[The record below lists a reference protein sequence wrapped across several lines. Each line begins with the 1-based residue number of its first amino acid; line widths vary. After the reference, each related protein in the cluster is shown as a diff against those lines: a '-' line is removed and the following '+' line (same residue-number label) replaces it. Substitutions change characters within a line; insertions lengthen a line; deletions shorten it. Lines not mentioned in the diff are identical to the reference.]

1 MMITQLGLIL
11 LVLISFE
18 IIKFFNLKKLIKEN
32 INSYKNLIKNFLN
45 NQLDDQTK
53 QQQIIKSSKNLLSI
67 SFKIFLCIG
76 LILFLIFL
84 FDYFNGD
91 LFEFLL
97 SVIGIIETII
107 LFVIYSFIRKKKNE

>member
-1 MMITQLGLIL
+1 MMITQLGLVF
-11 LVLISFE
+11 LVLVSFE
-18 IIKFFNLKKLIKEN
+18 IIKFFNLKKLFKEN
-32 INSYKNLIKNFLN
+32 VDSYKNLIKNFLN

-53 QQQIIKSSKNLLSI
+53 QQQIIKSSKNLFSI

-84 FDYFNGD
+84 FNYFNND

-107 LFVIYSFIRKKKNE
+107 LFVIYSLIRRKKNE